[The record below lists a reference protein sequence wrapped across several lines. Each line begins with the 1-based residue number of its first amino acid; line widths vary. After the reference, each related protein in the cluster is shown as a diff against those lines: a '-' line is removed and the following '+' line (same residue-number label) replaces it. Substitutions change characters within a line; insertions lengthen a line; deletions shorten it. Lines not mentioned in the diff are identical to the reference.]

1 MRSSFLPHKTILL
14 TGSCIGLLLL
24 AAIAAPIIS
33 PYDPLQ
39 IDLAH
44 IKESPGTAHWMG
56 TDRLGRD
63 VLSRVVYGA
72 RFSLSISIIATVVSL
87 GLGMLAG
94 LVAGYAGGKIES
106 VCTMVIDVFLAFPSL
121 LLAIGIS
128 VLMPPGTV
136 STIIALC
143 LVGWAPFARLFK
155 GMVLALKESVF
166 VDASRAIG
174 CSSSRILFYHL
185 LPHCLP
191 VAVVAASL
199 KVGGFMLS
207 ESALSF
213 LGLGVQPPLPTWGN
227 MVSLSR
233 SYLPYAPWMVLFP
246 GLAIA
251 VTVMLFNLLGD
262 AIRDAIDPRL
272 KF

>member
-1 MRSSFLPHKTILL
+1 MSSSFLPYKTILL

-24 AAIAAPIIS
+24 AALCAPFIS

-44 IKESPGTAHWMG
+44 ITESPGTAHWMG

-94 LVAGYAGGKIES
+94 LVAGYAGGKIEN

-143 LVGWAPFARLFK
+143 FVWA
-155 GMVLALKESVF
+155 G
-166 VDASRAIG
+166 
-174 CSSSRILFYHL
+174 HL
-185 LPHCLP
+185 LPG
-191 VAVVAASL
+191 SL
-199 KVGGFMLS
+199 KAWSLPLRKV
-207 ESALSF
+207 F
-213 LGLGVQPPLPTWGN
+213 L
-227 MVSLSR
+227 
-233 SYLPYAPWMVLFP
+233 
-246 GLAIA
+246 
-251 VTVMLFNLLGD
+251 
-262 AIRDAIDPRL
+262 
-272 KF
+272 

>member
-1 MRSSFLPHKTILL
+1 MRRSSVPNKTIFL

-106 VCTMVIDVFLAFPSL
+106 VCTMV
-121 LLAIGIS
+121 
-128 VLMPPGTV
+128 
-136 STIIALC
+136 
-143 LVGWAPFARLFK
+143 
-155 GMVLALKESVF
+155 
-166 VDASRAIG
+166 
-174 CSSSRILFYHL
+174 
-185 LPHCLP
+185 
-191 VAVVAASL
+191 VAAATG
-199 KVGGFMLS
+199 K
-207 ESALSF
+207 
-213 LGLGVQPPLPTWGN
+213 T
-227 MVSLSR
+227 
-233 SYLPYAPWMVLFP
+233 
-246 GLAIA
+246 
-251 VTVMLFNLLGD
+251 
-262 AIRDAIDPRL
+262 
-272 KF
+272 